1 MIKKTLKTSE
11 FNHFETLA
19 DEWWDPNG
27 KFKILH
33 LLTPIRIKYIKNK
46 LFEKKQLIKFSKKSL
61 ANFNILDLGCGGGLL
76 SEPMAR
82 LGAKVTGLD
91 ASKSNIR
98 IAQLHALKNKL
109 KINYIHGSIEK
120 TNFKTPF
127 DVILNME
134 IIEHVNNVDLFIK
147 SCRKNIKNS
156 GVMFVATLNRTLKS
170 YFFAI
175 IGAEYVLRWL
185 PIGTHDWNKFITPNE
200 LNEVANKNK
209 FKNIKTSGVVF
220 NPLTNKWSLNR
231 DQNVNY
237 ISVFSSN

>member
-1 MIKKTLKTSE
+1 MSTINKEEIQK
-11 FNHFETLA
+11 FENIA
-19 DEWWDPNG
+19 DDWWNPEG
-27 KFKILH
+27 KFK
-33 LLTPIRIKYIKNK
+33 PIHKFNPVRISFIVEALKSHFNLKHQSSMPLKNLK
-46 LFEKKQLIKFSKKSL
+46 
-61 ANFNILDLGCGGGLL
+61 ILDLGCGGGLL

-82 LGAKVTGLD
+82 LGAQVTGLD
-91 ASKSNIR
+91 ASKSNVR

-156 GVMFVATLNRTLKS
+156 GVMFIATLNRTLKS

-185 PIGTHDWNKFITPNE
+185 PIGTHDWNKFITPDE
-200 LNEVANKNK
+200 LNGITNKNK

-220 NPLTNKWSLNR
+220 SPLTNKWSLSS

>member
-1 MIKKTLKTSE
+1 MSTINKEEIQK
-11 FNHFETLA
+11 FENIA
-19 DEWWDPNG
+19 NDWWNPEG
-27 KFKILH
+27 KFK
-33 LLTPIRIKYIKNK
+33 PIHKFNPVRISFIVDVLKSHFNLKHQSSIPLKNLK
-46 LFEKKQLIKFSKKSL
+46 
-61 ANFNILDLGCGGGLL
+61 ILDLGCGGGLL

-82 LGAKVTGLD
+82 LGAQVTGLD
-91 ASKSNIR
+91 ASKNNIR
-98 IAQLHALKNKL
+98 IAQSHALKNKL

-147 SCRKNIKNS
+147 SCRKNIKNN

-170 YFFAI
+170 YLFAI

-200 LNEVANKNK
+200 LNGIANKNK
-209 FKNIKTSGVVF
+209 FKNIKTKGVVF
-220 NPLTNKWSLNR
+220 SPLTSKWSLNS

-237 ISVFSSN
+237 ISVFSSDN

>member
-1 MIKKTLKTSE
+1 MSTINKEEIQK
-11 FNHFETLA
+11 FENIA
-19 DEWWDPNG
+19 DDWWNPEG
-27 KFKILH
+27 KFK
-33 LLTPIRIKYIKNK
+33 PIHKFNPVRISFIVKVLKSHFNLKHQSSMPLKN
-46 LFEKKQLIKFSKKSL
+46 LR
-61 ANFNILDLGCGGGLL
+61 ILDLGCGGGLL
-76 SEPMAR
+76 SEPMTR
-82 LGAKVTGLD
+82 LGAQVTGLD

-134 IIEHVNNVDLFIK
+134 IIEHVNNIDLFIK

-200 LNEVANKNK
+200 LNGVANKNK

-220 NPLTNKWSLNR
+220 NPLTSKWSLNR
-231 DQNVNY
+231 DENVNY

>member
-1 MIKKTLKTSE
+1 MSTINKEEIQK
-11 FNHFETLA
+11 FENIA
-19 DEWWDPNG
+19 DDWWNPEG
-27 KFKILH
+27 KFK
-33 LLTPIRIKYIKNK
+33 PIHKFNPVRISFIVEALKSHFNLKHQSSMPLKNLK
-46 LFEKKQLIKFSKKSL
+46 
-61 ANFNILDLGCGGGLL
+61 ILDLGCGGGLL

-82 LGAKVTGLD
+82 LGAQVTGLD
-91 ASKSNIR
+91 ASKSNVR

-134 IIEHVNNVDLFIK
+134 IIEHVNNIDLFIK

-156 GVMFVATLNRTLKS
+156 GVMFIATLNRTLKS

-185 PIGTHDWNKFITPNE
+185 PIGTHDWNKFITPDE
-200 LNEVANKNK
+200 LNGITNKNK

-220 NPLTNKWSLNR
+220 SPLTSKWSLNS

>member
-1 MIKKTLKTSE
+1 MSTINKEEIQK
-11 FNHFETLA
+11 FENIA
-19 DEWWDPNG
+19 DDWWNPEG
-27 KFKILH
+27 KFK
-33 LLTPIRIKYIKNK
+33 PIHKFNPVRISFIVDVLKSHFNLQNQSSAPLKN
-46 LFEKKQLIKFSKKSL
+46 LR
-61 ANFNILDLGCGGGLL
+61 ILDLGCGGGLL
-76 SEPMAR
+76 SEPMTR
-82 LGAKVTGLD
+82 LGAQVTGLD
-91 ASKSNIR
+91 ASKNNIR
-98 IAQLHALKNKL
+98 IAQSHALKNKL

-170 YFFAI
+170 YLFAI

-200 LNEVANKNK
+200 LDEIANKNK
-209 FKNIKTSGVVF
+209 FKNIRTSGVVF
-220 NPLTNKWSLNR
+220 SPLTSKWSLNS

-237 ISVFSSN
+237 ISVFSSDV

>member
-1 MIKKTLKTSE
+1 MSTINKEEIQK
-11 FNHFETLA
+11 FENIA
-19 DEWWDPNG
+19 DDWWNPEG
-27 KFKILH
+27 KFK
-33 LLTPIRIKYIKNK
+33 PIHKFNPVRISFIVEALKSHFNLKHQSSMPLKNLK
-46 LFEKKQLIKFSKKSL
+46 
-61 ANFNILDLGCGGGLL
+61 ILDLGCGGGLL

-82 LGAKVTGLD
+82 LGAQVTGLD
-91 ASKSNIR
+91 ASKSNVR

-185 PIGTHDWNKFITPNE
+185 PIGTHDWNKFITPDE
-200 LNEVANKNK
+200 LNGITNKNK

-220 NPLTNKWSLNR
+220 SPLTNKWSLSS

>member
-1 MIKKTLKTSE
+1 MSTINKEEIQK
-11 FNHFETLA
+11 FENIA
-19 DEWWDPNG
+19 DDWWNPEG
-27 KFKILH
+27 KFK
-33 LLTPIRIKYIKNK
+33 PIHKFNPVRISFIVDALKSHFNLKRKSSMPLKN
-46 LFEKKQLIKFSKKSL
+46 LR
-61 ANFNILDLGCGGGLL
+61 ILDLGCGGGLL

-82 LGAKVTGLD
+82 LGAQVTGLD
-91 ASKSNIR
+91 ASKNNIR
-98 IAQLHALKNKL
+98 IAQSHALKNKL

-120 TNFKTPF
+120 TNFKTTF

-156 GVMFVATLNRTLKS
+156 GIMFVATLNRTLKS
-170 YFFAI
+170 YLLAI
-175 IGAEYVLRWL
+175 IGAEYILRWL

-200 LNEVANKNK
+200 LNIIANKNK

-220 NPLTNKWSLNR
+220 SPLTSKWSLNN

-237 ISVFSSN
+237 ISVFSSDN

>member
-1 MIKKTLKTSE
+1 MSTINKEEIQK
-11 FNHFETLA
+11 FENIA
-19 DEWWDPNG
+19 DDWWNPEG
-27 KFKILH
+27 KFK
-33 LLTPIRIKYIKNK
+33 PIHKFNPVRISFIVEALKSHFNLKHQSSMPLKNLK
-46 LFEKKQLIKFSKKSL
+46 
-61 ANFNILDLGCGGGLL
+61 ILDLGCGGGLL

-82 LGAKVTGLD
+82 LGAQVTGLD
-91 ASKSNIR
+91 ASKSNVR

-134 IIEHVNNVDLFIK
+134 IIEHVNNIDLFIK

-156 GVMFVATLNRTLKS
+156 GVMFIATLNRTLKS

-185 PIGTHDWNKFITPNE
+185 PIGTHDWNKFITPDE
-200 LNEVANKNK
+200 LNGITNKNK

-220 NPLTNKWSLNR
+220 SPLTNKWSLSS

>member
-1 MIKKTLKTSE
+1 MSTINKEEIQK
-11 FNHFETLA
+11 FENIA
-19 DEWWDPNG
+19 DDWWNPEG
-27 KFKILH
+27 KFK
-33 LLTPIRIKYIKNK
+33 PIHKFNPVRISFIVDVLKSHFNLKRQSSMPLKNLK
-46 LFEKKQLIKFSKKSL
+46 
-61 ANFNILDLGCGGGLL
+61 ILDLGCGGGLL

-82 LGAKVTGLD
+82 LGAQVTGLD
-91 ASKSNIR
+91 ASKNNIR
-98 IAQLHALKNKL
+98 IAQSHALKNKL

-147 SCRKNIKNS
+147 SCRKNIKNN

-170 YFFAI
+170 YLFAI

-200 LNEVANKNK
+200 LNGIANKNK

-220 NPLTNKWSLNR
+220 SPLTNKWSLSSDENI
-231 DQNVNY
+231 NY
-237 ISVFSSN
+237 ISVFSSNN

>member
-1 MIKKTLKTSE
+1 MSTINKEEIQK
-11 FNHFETLA
+11 FENIA
-19 DEWWDPNG
+19 NDWWNPEG
-27 KFKILH
+27 KFK
-33 LLTPIRIKYIKNK
+33 PIHKFNPVRISFIVDVLKSHFNLQNQSSAPLKN
-46 LFEKKQLIKFSKKSL
+46 LR
-61 ANFNILDLGCGGGLL
+61 ILDLGCGGGLL
-76 SEPMAR
+76 SEPMTR
-82 LGAKVTGLD
+82 LGAQVTGLD
-91 ASKSNIR
+91 ASKNNIR
-98 IAQLHALKNKL
+98 IAQSHALKNKL

-170 YFFAI
+170 YLFAI

-200 LNEVANKNK
+200 LDEIANKNK
-209 FKNIKTSGVVF
+209 FKNIRTSGVVF
-220 NPLTNKWSLNR
+220 SPLTSKWSLNS

-237 ISVFSSN
+237 ISVFSSDV

>member
-1 MIKKTLKTSE
+1 MSTINKEEIQK
-11 FNHFETLA
+11 FENIA
-19 DEWWDPNG
+19 DDWWNPEG
-27 KFKILH
+27 KFK
-33 LLTPIRIKYIKNK
+33 PIHKFNPVRISFIVDVLKSHFNLKNRSSMPLK
-46 LFEKKQLIKFSKKSL
+46 NLK
-61 ANFNILDLGCGGGLL
+61 ILDLGCGGGLL

-82 LGAKVTGLD
+82 LGAQVTGLD
-91 ASKSNIR
+91 ASKNNVR
-98 IAQLHALKNKL
+98 IAQSHALKNKL

-147 SCRKNIKNS
+147 SCRKNIKSS

-170 YFFAI
+170 YLFAI

-200 LNEVANKNK
+200 LNGIANKNK

-220 NPLTNKWSLNR
+220 SPLTNKWSLSSDENI
-231 DQNVNY
+231 NY
-237 ISVFSSN
+237 ISVFSSNN

>member
-1 MIKKTLKTSE
+1 MSTINKEEIQK
-11 FNHFETLA
+11 FENIA
-19 DEWWDPNG
+19 DDWWNPEG
-27 KFKILH
+27 KFK
-33 LLTPIRIKYIKNK
+33 PIHKFNPVRISFIVDVLKSHFNLKNRASMPLK
-46 LFEKKQLIKFSKKSL
+46 NLK
-61 ANFNILDLGCGGGLL
+61 ILDLGCGGGLL

-82 LGAKVTGLD
+82 LGAQVTGLD
-91 ASKSNIR
+91 ASKNNIR
-98 IAQLHALKNKL
+98 IAQSHALKNKL

-147 SCRKNIKNS
+147 SCRKNIKNN

-170 YFFAI
+170 YLFAI

-200 LNEVANKNK
+200 LNGIANKNK

-220 NPLTNKWSLNR
+220 SPLTNKWSLSSDENI
-231 DQNVNY
+231 NY
-237 ISVFSSN
+237 ISVFSSNN

>member
-1 MIKKTLKTSE
+1 MSTINKEEIQK
-11 FNHFETLA
+11 FENIA
-19 DEWWDPNG
+19 DDWWNPEG
-27 KFKILH
+27 KFK
-33 LLTPIRIKYIKNK
+33 PIHKFNPVRISFIVDVLKSHFNLKEQSSMPLKNLK
-46 LFEKKQLIKFSKKSL
+46 
-61 ANFNILDLGCGGGLL
+61 ILDLGCGGGLL

-82 LGAKVTGLD
+82 LGAQVTGLD

-156 GVMFVATLNRTLKS
+156 GVMFIATLNRTLKS
-170 YFFAI
+170 YLFAI

-200 LNEVANKNK
+200 LNGIANKNK
-209 FKNIKTSGVVF
+209 FQNIKTSGVVF
-220 NPLTNKWSLNR
+220 SPLTSKWSLNS

-237 ISVFSSN
+237 ISVFSSDN

>member
-1 MIKKTLKTSE
+1 MSTINKEEIQK
-11 FNHFETLA
+11 FENIA
-19 DEWWDPNG
+19 DDWWNPEG
-27 KFKILH
+27 KFK
-33 LLTPIRIKYIKNK
+33 PIHKFNPVRISFIVDVLKSHFNLKHQSSMPLKNLK
-46 LFEKKQLIKFSKKSL
+46 
-61 ANFNILDLGCGGGLL
+61 ILDLGCGGGLL

-82 LGAKVTGLD
+82 LGAQVTGLD

-127 DVILNME
+127 DIILNME
-134 IIEHVNNVDLFIK
+134 IIEHVNNIDLFIK

-156 GVMFVATLNRTLKS
+156 GIMFVATLNRTLKS
-170 YFFAI
+170 YLFAI

-200 LNEVANKNK
+200 LNEVANNNE

-237 ISVFSSN
+237 ISVFSSS

>member
-1 MIKKTLKTSE
+1 MSTINKEEIQK
-11 FNHFETLA
+11 FENIA
-19 DEWWDPNG
+19 NDWWNPEG
-27 KFKILH
+27 KFK
-33 LLTPIRIKYIKNK
+33 PIHKFNPVRISFIVDVLKSHFNLKEQSSMPLKNLK
-46 LFEKKQLIKFSKKSL
+46 
-61 ANFNILDLGCGGGLL
+61 ILDLGCGGGLL
-76 SEPMAR
+76 SEPMTR
-82 LGAKVTGLD
+82 LGAQVTGLD
-91 ASKSNIR
+91 ASKNNVR
-98 IAQLHALKNKL
+98 IAQSHALKNKL

-120 TNFKTPF
+120 TNFQNPF

-134 IIEHVNNVDLFIK
+134 IIEHVNDVDLFIK

-170 YFFAI
+170 YLFAI

-185 PIGTHDWNKFITPNE
+185 PLGTHDWNKFITPNE

-209 FKNIKTSGVVF
+209 FKNIKISGVVF

-237 ISVFSSN
+237 ISVFSSS

>member
-1 MIKKTLKTSE
+1 MSTINKEEIQK
-11 FNHFETLA
+11 FENIA
-19 DEWWDPNG
+19 DDWWNPEG
-27 KFKILH
+27 KFK
-33 LLTPIRIKYIKNK
+33 PIHKFNPVRISFIVEALKSHFNLKHQSSMPLKNLK
-46 LFEKKQLIKFSKKSL
+46 
-61 ANFNILDLGCGGGLL
+61 ILDLGCGGGLL

-82 LGAKVTGLD
+82 LGAQVTGLD

-98 IAQLHALKNKL
+98 IAQLHALKNIL

-200 LNEVANKNK
+200 LNGVANKNK

-231 DQNVNY
+231 DENVNY